1 MLRVGL
7 TGGIGAGK
15 STVARRLRELGAVV
29 VDADVLAR
37 RVVEPGSEGLTAV
50 VAAFGAGVLTADGAL
65 DRPALGRVVFADEA
79 ARARLNAILHPRIA
93 ALTARE
99 VEAAPAGAVVVH
111 DVPLLVENGL
121 GPTYQLV
128 VVVDAP
134 AQERVRRLVGE
145 RGMEPDDA
153 RARLAAQAGDDA
165 RRAAADVLL
174 DNGGPPGRVLA
185 AVDEL
190 WRDRL
195 VPFEANLRAGRPAPR
210 PGRAV
215 LVDPDPTWAAQA
227 LRVMGRVARVAGPRA
242 LRVDHIGST
251 SVPGLLAKDVL
262 DVQVVV
268 PDLGVAGELAD
279 DLAQAGLVR
288 RYGEWWDSAAD
299 GGRLPKTFAANA
311 DPERAVNCHVRPEG
325 SPAWRE
331 VLTFRDRLR
340 ADPALA
346 AEYAALKQ
354 RLAAAPHASLDAYA
368 EAKTPFV
375 RRVLAGADRQE

>member
-15 STVARRLRELGAVV
+15 STVAGRLRELGAVV
-29 VDADVLAR
+29 VDADILAR
-37 RVVEPGSEGLTAV
+37 RVVEPGSEGLAAV
-50 VAAFGAGVLTADGAL
+50 VAAFGTGVLTADGAL
-65 DRPALGRVVFADEA
+65 DRPALGRLVFADEA
-79 ARARLNAILHPRIA
+79 ARGRLNAILHPRIA

-99 VEAAPAGAVVVH
+99 VEAAPADAVVVH

-121 GPTYQLV
+121 GPNYQLV
-128 VVVDAP
+128 LVVDAP
-134 AQERVRRLVGE
+134 AAERVRRLVGD

-174 DNGGPPGRVLA
+174 DNGGPRGGVLA
-185 AVDEL
+185 AVDSL

-210 PGRAV
+210 PRQAV

-227 LRVMGRVARVAGPRA
+227 GRVIARVRRVAGPRA

-268 PDLGVAGELAD
+268 PDLAAAEQVAD
-279 DLAQAGLVR
+279 DLAEAGLVR
-288 RYGEWWDSAAD
+288 REGDWWDSAAD
-299 GGRLPKTFAANA
+299 GGRLPKAMAQNA
-311 DPERAVNCHVRPEG
+311 DPGRAVNCHVRPEA
-325 SPAWRE
+325 SPGWRE

-340 ADPALA
+340 ADDALA
-346 AEYAALKQ
+346 VEYAALKQ
-354 RLAAAPHASLDAYA
+354 RLAAAPHDSVDAYA

-375 RRVLAGADRQE
+375 RRVLAGDGEE